1 MRNHPLAFG
10 TLLLAL
16 TASAPLSAAQDGSEG
31 SLQWLEEGDTF
42 IRTKSYGE
50 AIKVFEKALEAD
62 KKNFEILGRMALC
75 HELLGKTDEAVGFLV
90 RALEVRPDEADVNF
104 RLGKA
109 YLALGK
115 AKEAVPPLEKAYA
128 AKPELEGL
136 KGALGKLYFAAGEYA
151 KARDFLR
158 KASKETPKDPEVW
171 YDLGESL
178 FRMER
183 YDDAKVPLRKAA
195 EVSRGDP
202 KFQDLYQLADKR
214 YRVAEARI
222 PTFGTIEEGGLLF
235 RNKAFE
241 ITIKKPKGPRWGFFF
256 PSPLPER
263 LVFWLHT
270 DDDKVEMEM
279 QSYLNAKGMTYTI
292 GGMQVA
298 PGQIKVLSSAL
309 ETEFK
314 QEHRDVK
321 PIPPLRIP
329 FPPQFKNPQTF
340 AYTGIR
346 KADLKKVDY
355 QMTCL
360 QEGIKVF
367 RLRITTEA
375 GEMAKGKAELEKI
388 LASATFP
395 K

>member
-1 MRNHPLAFG
+1 MMRARHSRSF
-10 TLLLAL
+10 LLCLAL
-16 TASAPLSAAQDGSEG
+16 AATAFAQDGTEG
-31 SLQWLEEGDTF
+31 SVKVLDEGDAY

-62 KKNFEILGRMALC
+62 PKNFDILGRIATC
-75 HELLGKTDEAVGFLV
+75 YELLANPEAAVDVLK
-90 RALEVRPDEADVNF
+90 RAVAVRPDDADANF

-109 YLALGK
+109 YLAIGK
-115 AKEAVPPLEKAYA
+115 TKEAVQPLEKAYA
-128 AKPELEGL
+128 AKPEFEGI
-136 KGALGKLYFAAGEYA
+136 KGSLGKLYFAAGEYA

-158 KASKETPKDPEVW
+158 KACKETPKDPEIW
-171 YDLGESL
+171 YQLGESL

-183 YDDAKVPLRKAA
+183 YDDAKDPLRKAA
-195 EVSRGDP
+195 EASRGAP
-202 KFQDLYQLADKR
+202 KFQDLYQ
-214 YRVAEARI
+214 VAERRFQVATARI
-222 PTFGTIEEGGLLF
+222 PTFGAVEDGGILF
-235 RNKAFE
+235 RNKAFD
-241 ITIKKPKGPRWGFFF
+241 ITIKKPKGCRWGFFF

-270 DDDKVEMEM
+270 DDDKVVMEM
-279 QSYLNAKGMTYTI
+279 QSYLNVKGTTFTI

-298 PGQIKVLSSAL
+298 PGQIKVLAAAL

-314 QEHRDVK
+314 QEHRDAK
-321 PIPPLRIP
+321 PIPPLRVA
-329 FPPQFKNPQTF
+329 FPPQFKNQVTF

-360 QEGIKVF
+360 QEGMKVF
-367 RLRITTEA
+367 RLRITTDA
-375 GEMAKGKAELEKI
+375 GEMAKSKGELEKI